1 MDKQGAMQP
10 SPHSEADDRVMGK
23 GYSGLKSSGNNHKE
37 KTRSF
42 SYFKKE
48 TVLGHPGQVGAV
60 PLSTRQQA
68 WPWGVQGQLW
78 KDPKCPFRM
87 DAGPTDQQ

>member
-23 GYSGLKSSGNNHKE
+23 GCSGLKSSGNNHKE

-48 TVLGHPGQVGAV
+48 TVC
-60 PLSTRQQA
+60 T
-68 WPWGVQGQLW
+68 
-78 KDPKCPFRM
+78 
-87 DAGPTDQQ
+87 